1 MENPYAW
8 RQVIREKGAVFG
20 EVVWEDVCGTYA
32 YLSIQTTSPKT
43 GPLSQII
50 RTLVIQIFANL

>member
-1 MENPYAW
+1 MDYGKS
-8 RQVIREKGAVFG
+8 ICLEKGAVFG